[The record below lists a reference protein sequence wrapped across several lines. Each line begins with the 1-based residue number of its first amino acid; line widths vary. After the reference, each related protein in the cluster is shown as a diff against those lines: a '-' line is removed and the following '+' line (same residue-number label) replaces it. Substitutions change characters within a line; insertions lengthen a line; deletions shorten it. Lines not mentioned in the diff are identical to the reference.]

1 MARQPESGELLKLAY
16 DQARR
21 GLAEGGVPI
30 GAALVDADGA
40 VLGAGCN
47 GAVQQGDFLLHAET
61 VAIRDAGA
69 LSDYADTT
77 LVTTMTPCWYC
88 SGLVRFLGIGAVVA
102 GDSESWSDEAL
113 DWLATAGVSTTRLH
127 DQACVD
133 MFNDW
138 MATGPEA
145 WSSLPSS
152 AGGRKDDRAT
162 LETGEGRR

>member
-1 MARQPESGELLKLAY
+1 MAGRLDPGELLKLAY
-16 DQARR
+16 EHALR

-47 GAVQQGDFLLHAET
+47 GNVQHGDFLLHAET

-69 LSDYADTT
+69 LSDYSGTI

-88 SGLVRFLGIGAVVA
+88 SGLVRFLGIGAVVV
-102 GDSESWSDEAL
+102 GDSESWSDESL

-133 MFNDW
+133 MFKDW

-152 AGGRKDDRAT
+152 AGGRKDEPD
-162 LETGEGRR
+162 

>member
-1 MARQPESGELLKLAY
+1 MPQPDPQRLLALAY
-16 DQARR
+16 EQALR

-30 GAALVDADGA
+30 GAALVDAEGA

-47 GAVQQGDFLLHAET
+47 GNVQHGDFLLHAET
-61 VAIRDAGA
+61 VAIGAAGR
-69 LSDYADTT
+69 LSDYSGTI

-88 SGLVRFLGIGAVVA
+88 SGLVRFLGIGAVVV

-133 MFNDW
+133 MFADW
-138 MATGPEA
+138 LATSPDA
-145 WSSLPSS
+145 WSTLPSS
-152 AGGRKDDRAT
+152 ADGRQD
-162 LETGEGRR
+162 GPG

>member
-1 MARQPESGELLKLAY
+1 MTQPDPRRLLTLAY
-16 DQARR
+16 EQALR
-21 GLAEGGVPI
+21 GLTEGGVPI
-30 GAALVDADGA
+30 GAALVDGEGA

-47 GAVQQGDFLLHAET
+47 GNVQHGDFLLHAET
-61 VAIRDAGA
+61 VAIRAAGA
-69 LSDYADTT
+69 LSDYSDTI

-88 SGLVRFLGIGAVVA
+88 SGLVRFLGIGAVVV

-127 DQACVD
+127 DQDCVD

-145 WSSLPSS
+145 WLSLPSS
-152 AGGRKDDRAT
+152 SSGRKAEAD
-162 LETGEGRR
+162 

>member
-1 MARQPESGELLKLAY
+1 MAGRPDPGGLLRLAY

-30 GAALVDADGA
+30 GAALVDADGT

-47 GAVQQGDFLLHAET
+47 GNVQYGDFLLHAET
-61 VAIRDAGA
+61 VAIRDAGVM
-69 LSDYADTT
+69 SDYAGTT

-88 SGLVRFLGIGAVVA
+88 AGLVRFLGIGAVVV

-127 DQACVD
+127 DRACVD

-138 MATGPEA
+138 MASGPEA

-152 AGGRKDDRAT
+152 AGGRKDRPD
-162 LETGEGRR
+162 

>member
-1 MARQPESGELLKLAY
+1 VPQPDPQRLLALAY
-16 DQARR
+16 EQALR

-30 GAALVDADGA
+30 GAALVDAEGA

-47 GAVQQGDFLLHAET
+47 GNVQHGDFLLHAET
-61 VAIRDAGA
+61 VAIGAAGR
-69 LSDYADTT
+69 LSDYSGTI

-88 SGLVRFLGIGAVVA
+88 SGLVRFLGIGAVVV

-133 MFNDW
+133 MFADW
-138 MATGPEA
+138 LATSPDA
-145 WSSLPSS
+145 WSTLPSS
-152 AGGRKDDRAT
+152 ADGRQD
-162 LETGEGRR
+162 GPG

>member
-1 MARQPESGELLKLAY
+1 MAGRPDPGGLLKLAY

-30 GAALVDADGA
+30 GAALVDADGK

-47 GAVQQGDFLLHAET
+47 GNVQHGDFLLHAET
-61 VAIRDAGA
+61 VAIRDAGV
-69 LSDYADTT
+69 LSDYSGAT

-88 SGLVRFLGIGAVVA
+88 AGLVRFLGIGAVVV

-138 MATGPEA
+138 MASGPEA

-152 AGGRKDDRAT
+152 AGGRKDGPD
-162 LETGEGRR
+162 